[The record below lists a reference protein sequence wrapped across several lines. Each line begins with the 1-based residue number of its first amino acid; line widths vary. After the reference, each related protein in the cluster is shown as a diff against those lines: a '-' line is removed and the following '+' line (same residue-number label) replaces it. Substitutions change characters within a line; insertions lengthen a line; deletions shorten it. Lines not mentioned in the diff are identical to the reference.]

1 MRRLFRLSILLLVL
15 FDFAYSALSQH
26 KNVFDNFI
34 KVENIQKILPSI
46 NAEIKKCGVD
56 VVLFLVYKNGEC
68 KYGRVITD
76 ENLDINKTTFPLGKT
91 SVALVSL
98 MAENMQHNGV
108 INTSSDVSK
117 IFSKFRTTKGNIKGA
132 TIENLLSQTAGVPY
146 LADKI
151 PPESSVDEFFD
162 SLAQMD
168 FSVSGSSYYPSVAS
182 QAIVGYVLA
191 YSNETNS
198 KDLKKSFVRSCRKY
212 LFNPL
217 KIDVVKFRNFDKWSF
232 TTRAFALN
240 LQGIQSWLAC
250 ETSDNPPIATASAIA
265 LRRNNFLSNSACS
278 NGWQKFAKA
287 PFNAV
292 YTADSNNMTVIY
304 KVGQDTLAVSFFIK
318 KDKGDYDFSFAN
330 ILKNVNLL
338 LTEKF

>member
-1 MRRLFRLSILLLVL
+1 MRRFLRLTILLWVL
-15 FDFAYSALSQH
+15 FGFAYSALSQR
-26 KNVFDNFI
+26 KDVFDNFT
-34 KVENIQKILPSI
+34 KAENIQKILPSI
-46 NAEIKKCGVD
+46 NSEVKKCGVD
-56 VVLFLVYKNGEC
+56 VALFLVYKNGEC

-76 ENLDINKTTFPLGKT
+76 KNLDVNKTTFPLGKT

-98 MAENMQHNGV
+98 MAENMQQKGV

-117 IFSKFRTTKGNIKGA
+117 NFSKFRTSKGNIKGA

-162 SLAQMD
+162 TLAQMD

-191 YSNETNS
+191 YSNETSS
-198 KDLKKSFVRSCRKY
+198 KDLKKSFVRTCRKY
-212 LFNPL
+212 LFDPL

-240 LQGIQSWLAC
+240 FQGIQSWLAC
-250 ETSDNPPIATASAIA
+250 ETSDKPPIATASTIA
-265 LRRNNFLSNSACS
+265 LRRNNFSNSTCS
-278 NGWQKFAKA
+278 NGWQKFVKA
-287 PFNAV
+287 PYNAV
-292 YTADSNNMTVIY
+292 YTSDSNNMTVIY
-304 KVGQDTLAVSFFIK
+304 KVGQDTLAVSLFIK
-318 KDKGDYDFSFAN
+318 KDKSNCDFSFVN
-330 ILKNVNLL
+330 IFKNVNLL